1 MHLAKR
7 SDIKG
12 EKGMETPETRF
23 CKESKVVKTSRV
35 FPLDTNNHNTLFGG
49 KLMSYIDNIA
59 SISAARHC
67 RRETVTAS
75 MDSVDF
81 LKPIGQK
88 DSVCL
93 ESYVTWV
100 GTSSM
105 EVFVKVIKEHLMTG
119 ERELA
124 ATSFLTFVALD
135 SNGKPVP
142 VPRVV
147 PETEEE
153 IMLHN
158 TAVQRANERKNRK
171 KHSQALANALG
182 TDKPW

>member
-1 MHLAKR
+1 MHLTKR

-12 EKGMETPETRF
+12 EKGMETPETKF

-49 KLMSYIDNIA
+49 KLMSYIDDIA

-81 LKPIGQK
+81 LKPIGQQ

-135 SNGKPVP
+135 SSGKPVP

-182 TDKPW
+182 TEKPW

>member
-49 KLMSYIDNIA
+49 KLMSYIDDIA

-67 RRETVTAS
+67 RRDTVTAS

-88 DSVCL
+88 
-93 ESYVTWV
+93 
-100 GTSSM
+100 
-105 EVFVKVIKEHLMTG
+105 
-119 ERELA
+119 
-124 ATSFLTFVALD
+124 
-135 SNGKPVP
+135 
-142 VPRVV
+142 
-147 PETEEE
+147 E
-153 IMLHN
+153 IG
-158 TAVQRANERKNRK
+158 RA
-171 KHSQALANALG
+171 HV
-182 TDKPW
+182 

>member
-1 MHLAKR
+1 
-7 SDIKG
+7 
-12 EKGMETPETRF
+12 
-23 CKESKVVKTSRV
+23 
-35 FPLDTNNHNTLFGG
+35 
-49 KLMSYIDNIA
+49 MSYIDDIA
-59 SISAARHC
+59 SISRAPLQT
-67 RRETVTAS
+67 ETVTAS

-124 ATSFLTFVALD
+124 ATSF
-135 SNGKPVP
+135 
-142 VPRVV
+142 
-147 PETEEE
+147 
-153 IMLHN
+153 
-158 TAVQRANERKNRK
+158 
-171 KHSQALANALG
+171 
-182 TDKPW
+182 

>member
-12 EKGMETPETRF
+12 EKGMETPDTKF

-49 KLMSYIDNIA
+49 KLMSYIDDIA

-67 RRETVTAS
+67 RRDTVTAS

-81 LKPIGQK
+81 LKPIGQRE
-88 DSVCL
+88 SVCL

-135 SNGKPVP
+135 SNGKPVS
-142 VPRVV
+142 VPKVV

>member
-1 MHLAKR
+1 
-7 SDIKG
+7 
-12 EKGMETPETRF
+12 METPETRF

-49 KLMSYIDNIA
+49 KLMSYIDDIA

-88 DSVCL
+88 ESVCL

-135 SNGKPVP
+135 SNGKTMP

-153 IMLHN
+153 VMLHN

-182 TDKPW
+182 TEKPW